1 MPDCDYCGESFDDES
16 AYVAHLQAE
25 HVGELGPIDQRRIES
40 TTESGDGDDG
50 IAAAPIA
57 LGALGVVVAA
67 VVVYV
72 TFFAGSG
79 GREAAVAGQDPS
91 NVGSVHYHGSMTMTV
106 DGDRVDFSQSRYQL
120 QSDAFHF
127 EDGNGERWHGHAE
140 GVTLEYA
147 MSSLDIDVADSTV
160 AFQGTTY
167 RENDSGTS
175 VIVEVNG
182 ESIVPRDYVLQ
193 EGDSVRIAVEQSGDT
208 NAG

>member
-16 AYVAHLQAE
+16 AYVAHLQSE
-25 HVGELGPIDQRRIES
+25 HARELGPINQRRVES
-40 TTESGDGDDG
+40 TTESGDGGDG

-57 LGALGVVVAA
+57 LGALGVVAA
-67 VVVYV
+67 VVMYV

-79 GREAAVAGQDPS
+79 GGETAVAGQESS
-91 NVGSVHYHGSMTMTV
+91 NVGSVHYHGSMAMTV

-127 EDGNGERWHGHAE
+127 EDGNGERRHGHAE

-147 MSSLDIDVADSTV
+147 MSSLDIDVAESTV

-167 RENDSGTS
+167 RENDSDTS
-175 VIVEVNG
+175 VVVEVNG
-182 ESIVPRDYVLQ
+182 ESVVPRDYVLQ

>member
-1 MPDCDYCGESFDDES
+1 MPDCEYCGESFDDES

-25 HVGELGPIDQRRIES
+25 HAGELGPIDQRRIES

-79 GREAAVAGQDPS
+79 GGEAAVAGQEPS

-127 EDGNGERWHGHAE
+127 EDGNGERWHGHAQ
-140 GVTLEYA
+140 GVTLEYT
-147 MSSLDIDVADSTV
+147 MSSLDIDVAESTV
-160 AFQGTTY
+160 AFQ
-167 RENDSGTS
+167 
-175 VIVEVNG
+175 
-182 ESIVPRDYVLQ
+182 
-193 EGDSVRIAVEQSGDT
+193 A
-208 NAG
+208 